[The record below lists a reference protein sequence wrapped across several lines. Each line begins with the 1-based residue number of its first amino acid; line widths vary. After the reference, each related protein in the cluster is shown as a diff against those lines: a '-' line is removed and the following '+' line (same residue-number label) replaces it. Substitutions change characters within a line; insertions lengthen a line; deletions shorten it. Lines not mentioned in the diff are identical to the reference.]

1 MKQPLCY
8 HGHPYPRTAEWDE
21 AEEALDEM
29 DAADYYDDGPDEDEE
44 ISDDD
49 PTELW

>member
-1 MKQPLCY
+1 MRQPLCF

-21 AEEALDEM
+21 NDDLSDEFQAERETDE
-29 DAADYYDDGPDEDEE
+29 DDEE